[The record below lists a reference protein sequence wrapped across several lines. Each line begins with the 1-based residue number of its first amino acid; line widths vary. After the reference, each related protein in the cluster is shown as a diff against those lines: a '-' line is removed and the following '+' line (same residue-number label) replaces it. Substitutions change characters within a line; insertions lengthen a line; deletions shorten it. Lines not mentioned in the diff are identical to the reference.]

1 MSNLAIGALTVK
13 SHPNHGNTTMLT
25 LSLPTGP
32 YWLAL
37 PHGVRLRIRPV
48 TTAVLAA
55 AQARAQRD
63 VEALRSEPPP
73 DYADLSDPDV
83 ARGVAFATLVKA
95 LARHAIVAWE
105 GVGDA
110 NGAPLGFAPD
120 HAAALMDIE
129 EMATAFWSAAMAPLD
144 KVTAEGNASRPA
156 PHGSSVTGRTTVAAA
171 RPSGVPA
178 ASPVPPAPTPPKAS
192 KVRRSGRRRSPA

>member
-1 MSNLAIGALTVK
+1 
-13 SHPNHGNTTMLT
+13 MLT
-25 LSLPTGP
+25 LSFPTGP

-63 VEALRSEPPP
+63 VEALRTEPPP
-73 DYADLSDPDV
+73 DFADLSDPDV

-105 GVGDA
+105 GVGDVD
-110 NGAPLGFAPD
+110 GAPLDFAPD

-156 PHGSSVTGRTTVAAA
+156 PPGSSVTGQTTAAA
-171 RPSGVPA
+171 ALPSGAPA

-192 KVRRSGRRRSPA
+192 KGRRPGRRRSAA

>member
-1 MSNLAIGALTVK
+1 LAIAAMAVK
-13 SHPNHGNTTMLT
+13 SRSNNGTTTMLT

-63 VEALRSEPPP
+63 VEALCTEPPP
-73 DYADLSDPDV
+73 DFVDLSDPDV

-105 GVGDA
+105 GVGDV
-110 NGAPLGFAPD
+110 NGVPLPFAAD
-120 HAAALMDIE
+120 HAATLMDIE

-144 KVTAEGNASRPA
+144 KVTTEGNASRPA
-156 PHGSSVTGRTTVAAA
+156 PPGSSVTGRTTAAA
-171 RPSGVPA
+171 ALPSGAPA
-178 ASPVPPAPTPPKAS
+178 ASPVPPVRTPPKAS
-192 KVRRSGRRRSPA
+192 KGPRSGRRRSPA

>member
-1 MSNLAIGALTVK
+1 MSNLAIDALTVK
-13 SHPNHGNTTMLT
+13 SRPNHGNTMLT

-63 VEALRSEPPP
+63 VEALRTEPPP
-73 DYADLSDPDV
+73 DFADLSDPDV

-105 GVGDA
+105 GVGDVD
-110 NGAPLGFAPD
+110 GVPLPFAPD

-129 EMATAFWSAAMAPLD
+129 EMATAFWSAAMSPLD

-156 PHGSSVTGRTTVAAA
+156 PPGSSVTGRTTAAA
-171 RPSGVPA
+171 APHSGAPA

-192 KVRRSGRRRSPA
+192 KLPRPGRRRSPA

>member
-1 MSNLAIGALTVK
+1 MAIDAQTVK
-13 SHPNHGNTTMLT
+13 SRPNDENTTMLT

-63 VEALRSEPPP
+63 VEALRTEPPP
-73 DYADLSDPDV
+73 DFADLSDPDV

-105 GVGDA
+105 GVGDT
-110 NGAPLGFAPD
+110 NGTPLDFAPD

-156 PHGSSVTGRTTVAAA
+156 PPGSSVTGRTTAAA
-171 RPSGVPA
+171 ALSSGAAA
-178 ASPVPPAPTPPKAS
+178 ASPVPPVPTPPKVS
-192 KVRRSGRRRSPA
+192 KARRSGRRRSAA